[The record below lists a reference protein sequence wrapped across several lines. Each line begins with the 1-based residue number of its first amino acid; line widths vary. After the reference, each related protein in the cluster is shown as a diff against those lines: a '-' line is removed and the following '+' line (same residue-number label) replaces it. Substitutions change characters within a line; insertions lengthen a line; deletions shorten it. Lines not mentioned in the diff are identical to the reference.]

1 MLTRMVGVQGEYAD
15 HLTTTAARYL
25 VKMDA
30 VHGEEYVGTLYS
42 KKTFFQGIV
51 LVIQKI
57 RYPLCQE

>member
-42 KKTFFQGIV
+42 KKTFF
-51 LVIQKI
+51 
-57 RYPLCQE
+57 